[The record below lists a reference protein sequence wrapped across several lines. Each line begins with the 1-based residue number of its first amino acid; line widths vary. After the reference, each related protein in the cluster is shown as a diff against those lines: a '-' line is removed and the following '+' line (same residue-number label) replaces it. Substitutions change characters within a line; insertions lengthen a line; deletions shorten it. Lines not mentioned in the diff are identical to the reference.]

1 MKVLAL
7 ASYPIEAAATRY
19 RLSQFVE
26 PLAERDIQLT
36 IHPFIDSQLFA
47 RLYSKGSLAQI
58 STGLLRSALV
68 RLRDVFTSTRADVVL
83 IQREAMMFGPPM
95 IEWLVTRIIKRPMV
109 LDLDDATYIR
119 YESPTYGDGR
129 SAQVVSQD

>member
-26 PLAERDIQLT
+26 PLAERDIHLT

-47 RLYSKGSLAQI
+47 HLYRKGAVAQKG
-58 STGLLRSALV
+58 TGLLRSAIV
-68 RLRDVFTSTRADVVL
+68 RLRDVVQSTRADVVL
-83 IQREAMMFGPPM
+83 LQREAMMFGPPM
-95 IEWLVTRIIKRPMV
+95 IEWLMTRILKRPMV
-109 LDLDDATYIR
+109 LDLDDA
-119 YESPTYGDGR
+119 
-129 SAQVVSQD
+129 